1 MNTEEKYVPLWKKFA
16 LTIQEAASYFSIGE
30 KKLREMAK
38 EYYDG
43 GFVLQI
49 GNKTLIKRERFE
61 DYLNAA
67 NAI

>member
-1 MNTEEKYVPLWKKFA
+1 MKKEEKYVPLWEKFA
-16 LTIQEAASYFSIGE
+16 LTIQEVASYFSIGE

-38 EYYDG
+38 EYYDS

-67 NAI
+67 DAI